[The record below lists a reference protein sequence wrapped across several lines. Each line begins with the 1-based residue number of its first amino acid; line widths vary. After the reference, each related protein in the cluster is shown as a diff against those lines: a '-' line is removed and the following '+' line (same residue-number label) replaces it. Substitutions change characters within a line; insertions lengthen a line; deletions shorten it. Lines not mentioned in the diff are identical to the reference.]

1 MADSEEF
8 LAHRYLS
15 GARVCTSTIY
25 VLHEFPFNMLGPAR
39 FVWDPLPAGTKI
51 DDQTVYTVTVFTHP
65 SITVPVIDT
74 IAAAVQTTRT
84 RLAEKA
90 IQEASQI
97 TQDLYNLVSRASSD
111 MTNEQH
117 RQALRDENFDP
128 DLLQL
133 GNTPATQLAMQ
144 EAIKQTISCKRAFA
158 KSDSA
163 TQKVQAYKTQAR
175 QPVVFELMG
184 PESGSVLYKLL
195 RPVLG
200 TAVDKLEFLKAAS
213 EQGPSAVGE
222 GMVVRMEV
230 YDPRLR

>member
-1 MADSEEF
+1 
-8 LAHRYLS
+8 
-15 GARVCTSTIY
+15 
-25 VLHEFPFNMLGPAR
+25 MLGPAR
-39 FVWDPLPAGTKI
+39 FVWDTLPAGTKT
-51 DDQTVYTVTVFTHP
+51 DENTVYTVTVFTHP
-65 SITVPVIDT
+65 SITVRVIDT
-74 IAAAVQTTRT
+74 IVAAVHTTRT
-84 RLAEKA
+84 RLAAKV
-90 IQEASQI
+90 IQETSQM
-97 TQDLYNLVSRASSD
+97 TQDLYDLLGRASSD

-128 DLLQL
+128 DLLRS
-133 GNTPATQLAMQ
+133 GNTPAGQLAMQ
-144 EAIKQTISCKRAFA
+144 EAIGQTISGKRALSE
-158 KSDSA
+158 SDSA
-163 TQKVQAYKTQAR
+163 TQKVKAYSTQAR